1 MQNRPDSGDLMSK
14 LVTVLA
20 FAAAALAPLPL
31 AGQQLDDNTQRQ
43 LSVQQVQAYQAGNGA
58 STMKLE
64 VAFDHPNGIYA
75 DGERVH
81 LLVRNSEDAY
91 VTIVTVGPTG
101 KSVQL
106 FPNDSQPQNL
116 VKANTPLQIP
126 APGSSA
132 QIIVSAPFGAE
143 LIKVV
148 ASTVP
153 KGLVPNSSLS
163 GMGAF
168 RSIDGG
174 VDELVRDLAIAA
186 APAAGTRFAQ
196 QNLVLQTVAQA
207 QPSGNVVV
215 PPVNPQPQIA
225 QAPAQAPVPPQNVSG
240 GLLPSIN
247 NPFPLLIATDKN
259 TYRVG
264 ERVTLAITSFTA
276 CSLSVFDVSAS
287 GHARLVFPNK
297 TMSANAIPAMQMTML
312 SGGSSPVTIDVRGP
326 AGPGSIIA
334 ICSTD
339 PTPTTVIAADQTN
352 MFTLI
357 PSLDGLRQDFALLA
371 RRPPG
376 STSVSSISVS
386 IQP

>member
-1 MQNRPDSGDLMSK
+1 MSK

-20 FAAAALAPLPL
+20 FAAVALAPYPL
-31 AGQQLDDNTQRQ
+31 AAQQLDESTQRQ
-43 LSVQQVQAYQAGNGA
+43 LSVQQTQAYQAGGGA

-64 VAFDHPNGIYA
+64 AAFDHPNGIYA
-75 DGERVH
+75 DGEHVR

-126 APGSSA
+126 APGSNA

-148 ASTVP
+148 ASSAP

-174 VDELVRDLAIAA
+174 VDELVRNLAIAA
-186 APAAGTRFAQ
+186 APAAGTKFAQ

-215 PPVNPQPQIA
+215 PPVAPPPTA
-225 QAPAQAPVPPQNVSG
+225 QAPAQPPAPVPPQPNLSA
-240 GLLPSIN
+240 GLLPTIN
-247 NPFPLLIATDKN
+247 NPYPLLIATDKN

-287 GHARLVFPNK
+287 GQARLVFPNK

-352 MFTLI
+352 MFTMI
-357 PSLDGLRQDFALLA
+357 PSLDGLRKDFSLLA
-371 RRPPG
+371 QRPAG
-376 STSVSSISVS
+376 TTSISSISVT

>member
-1 MQNRPDSGDLMSK
+1 MSK

-20 FAAAALAPLPL
+20 FAAVALAPYPL
-31 AGQQLDDNTQRQ
+31 AAQQLDENTQRQ
-43 LSVQQVQAYQAGNGA
+43 LSVQQVQAYQAGGGTA
-58 STMKLE
+58 TMKLE
-64 VAFDHPNGIYA
+64 AAFDHPNGIYA
-75 DGERVH
+75 DGERVR

-126 APGSSA
+126 APGSNA
-132 QIIVSAPFGAE
+132 QIVVSAPFGTE

-148 ASTVP
+148 ASSAP

-174 VDELVRDLAIAA
+174 VDELVRNLAIAA

-215 PPVNPQPQIA
+215 PPVTPPPQVA
-225 QAPAQAPVPPQNVSG
+225 QAPTQPQAPMPPQQNMSA
-240 GLLPSIN
+240 GLLPPIN

-276 CSLSVFDVSAS
+276 CALSVFDVSAS
-287 GHARLVFPNK
+287 GQARLVFPNK

-326 AGPGSIIA
+326 AGPGSLIA

-352 MFTLI
+352 MFTMI

>member
-1 MQNRPDSGDLMSK
+1 MSK
-14 LVTVLA
+14 LVTILA
-20 FAAAALAPLPL
+20 FAAVALAPYPL
-31 AGQQLDDNTQRQ
+31 AAQQLDENTQRQ
-43 LSVQQVQAYQAGNGA
+43 LSVQQVQAYQAGGGA

-64 VAFDHPNGIYA
+64 AAFDHPNGTYA
-75 DGERVH
+75 DGERVR

-126 APGSSA
+126 APGSNA
-132 QIIVSAPFGAE
+132 QIVVSAPFGVE

-148 ASTVP
+148 ASSAP

-174 VDELVRDLAIAA
+174 VDELVRNLAIAA
-186 APAAGTRFAQ
+186 APAAGAKFAQ

-215 PPVNPQPQIA
+215 PPVTPPPQIA
-225 QAPAQAPVPPQNVSG
+225 QAPTPPLPQQNLSA
-240 GLLPSIN
+240 GLLPAIN

-276 CSLSVFDVSAS
+276 CSLSVFDVAAN
-287 GHARLVFPNK
+287 GQARLVFPNK
-297 TMSANAIPAMQMTML
+297 TMNANAIPAMQMTML

-326 AGPGSIIA
+326 AGNGSLVA

-339 PTPTTVIAADQTN
+339 PTPTTVIAPDQTN
-352 MFTLI
+352 IFTMI

-371 RRPPG
+371 RRPAG

-386 IQP
+386 VQP

>member
-1 MQNRPDSGDLMSK
+1 MSK
-14 LVTVLA
+14 LVTILA
-20 FAAAALAPLPL
+20 FAAVALAPYPL
-31 AGQQLDDNTQRQ
+31 AAQQLDENTQRQ
-43 LSVQQVQAYQAGNGA
+43 LSVQQVQAYQAGGGA

-64 VAFDHPNGIYA
+64 AAFDHPNGTYA
-75 DGERVH
+75 DGERVR

-126 APGSSA
+126 APGSNA
-132 QIIVSAPFGAE
+132 QIVVSAPFGVE

-148 ASTVP
+148 ASSAP

-174 VDELVRDLAIAA
+174 VDELVRNLAIAA
-186 APAAGTRFAQ
+186 APAAGTKFAQ
-196 QNLVLQTVAQA
+196 
-207 QPSGNVVV
+207 
-215 PPVNPQPQIA
+215 QIA
-225 QAPAQAPVPPQNVSG
+225 QAPTPPLPQQNLSA
-240 GLLPSIN
+240 GLLPAIN

-276 CSLSVFDVSAS
+276 CSLSVFDVAAN
-287 GHARLVFPNK
+287 GQARLVFPNK
-297 TMSANAIPAMQMTML
+297 TMNANAIPAMQMTML

-326 AGPGSIIA
+326 AGNGSLVA

-339 PTPTTVIAADQTN
+339 PTPTTVIAPDQTN
-352 MFTLI
+352 IFTMI

-371 RRPPG
+371 RRPAG

-386 IQP
+386 VQP

>member
-1 MQNRPDSGDLMSK
+1 MSK

-20 FAAAALAPLPL
+20 FAAVALAPYPL
-31 AGQQLDDNTQRQ
+31 AAQQLDESTQRQ
-43 LSVQQVQAYQAGNGA
+43 LSVQQTQAYQAGGGA

-64 VAFDHPNGIYA
+64 AAFDHPNGIYA

-148 ASTVP
+148 ASSAP

-186 APAAGTRFAQ
+186 APAAGTKFAQ

-215 PPVNPQPQIA
+215 PPVTPPQIA
-225 QAPAQAPVPPQNVSG
+225 EAPTQPQAPMPPQQNLSA
-240 GLLPSIN
+240 GLLPPIN
-247 NPFPLLIATDKN
+247 NPYPLLIATDKN

-276 CSLSVFDVSAS
+276 CSLSVSNHSHGGFLALDRGSKPMPVCA
-287 GHARLVFPNK
+287 
-297 TMSANAIPAMQMTML
+297 PAE
-312 SGGSSPVTIDVRGP
+312 
-326 AGPGSIIA
+326 
-334 ICSTD
+334 
-339 PTPTTVIAADQTN
+339 
-352 MFTLI
+352 
-357 PSLDGLRQDFALLA
+357 
-371 RRPPG
+371 
-376 STSVSSISVS
+376 
-386 IQP
+386 

>member
-1 MQNRPDSGDLMSK
+1 MSK

-20 FAAAALAPLPL
+20 FAAVALAPYPL
-31 AGQQLDDNTQRQ
+31 AAQQLDESIQRQ
-43 LSVQQVQAYQAGNGA
+43 LSVQQTQAYQAGVGA

-64 VAFDHPNGIYA
+64 AAFDHPNGIYA

-126 APGSSA
+126 APGSNA
-132 QIIVSAPFGAE
+132 QIIVSAPFGVE

-148 ASTVP
+148 ASSVP

-174 VDELVRDLAIAA
+174 VDELVRNLAIAA
-186 APAAGTRFAQ
+186 APAAGTKFAQ
-196 QNLVLQTVAQA
+196 QNLVLNTVAHA

-215 PPVNPQPQIA
+215 PPVSPPQIA
-225 QAPAQAPVPPQNVSG
+225 QAPTQPQAPVAPQQNLSA
-240 GLLPSIN
+240 GLLPPIN

-287 GHARLVFPNK
+287 GQARLVFPNK

-357 PSLDGLRQDFALLA
+357 PSLDGLRQDFSLLA
-371 RRPPG
+371 RRPAG
-376 STSVSSISVS
+376 STSVSSISVN

>member
-1 MQNRPDSGDLMSK
+1 MSK
-14 LVTVLA
+14 LVTILA
-20 FAAAALAPLPL
+20 FAAVALAPYPL
-31 AGQQLDDNTQRQ
+31 AAQQLDENTQRQ
-43 LSVQQVQAYQAGNGA
+43 LSVQQVQAYQAGGGA

-64 VAFDHPNGIYA
+64 AAFDHPNGTYA
-75 DGERVH
+75 DGERVR

-126 APGSSA
+126 APGSNA
-132 QIIVSAPFGAE
+132 QIVVSAPFGTE

-148 ASTVP
+148 ASSAP

-174 VDELVRDLAIAA
+174 VDELVRNLAIAA
-186 APAAGTRFAQ
+186 APAAGTKFAQ

-215 PPVNPQPQIA
+215 PPVTPPPQIA
-225 QAPAQAPVPPQNVSG
+225 QAPTPPLPQQNLSA
-240 GLLPSIN
+240 GLLPAIN

-276 CSLSVFDVSAS
+276 CSLSVFDVAAN
-287 GHARLVFPNK
+287 GQARLVFPNK
-297 TMSANAIPAMQMTML
+297 TMNANAIPAMQMTML

-326 AGPGSIIA
+326 AGNGSLVA

-339 PTPTTVIAADQTN
+339 PTPTTVIAPDQTN
-352 MFTLI
+352 IFTMI

-371 RRPPG
+371 RRPAG

-386 IQP
+386 VQP

>member
-1 MQNRPDSGDLMSK
+1 
-14 LVTVLA
+14 
-20 FAAAALAPLPL
+20 
-31 AGQQLDDNTQRQ
+31 
-43 LSVQQVQAYQAGNGA
+43 
-58 STMKLE
+58 
-64 VAFDHPNGIYA
+64 
-75 DGERVH
+75 
-81 LLVRNSEDAY
+81 
-91 VTIVTVGPTG
+91 
-101 KSVQL
+101 L

-126 APGSSA
+126 APGSNA
-132 QIIVSAPFGAE
+132 QIIVSAPFGVE

-148 ASTVP
+148 ASSAP

-174 VDELVRDLAIAA
+174 VDELVRNLAIAA
-186 APAAGTRFAQ
+186 APAAGTKFAQ
-196 QNLVLQTVAQA
+196 QNLVLNTVAQA

-215 PPVNPQPQIA
+215 PPVTPPQIA
-225 QAPAQAPVPPQNVSG
+225 QAPAQPQAPVAPQQNLSA
-240 GLLPSIN
+240 GLLPPIN

-276 CSLSVFDVSAS
+276 CSLSVFDVSA
-287 GHARLVFPNK
+287 GGQARLVFPNK

-357 PSLDGLRQDFALLA
+357 PSLDGLRQDFSLLA
-371 RRPPG
+371 RRPAG
-376 STSVSSISVS
+376 STSVSSISVN

>member
-1 MQNRPDSGDLMSK
+1 MSK

-20 FAAAALAPLPL
+20 FAAVALAPLPL
-31 AGQQLDDNTQRQ
+31 AAQQLDENIQRQ
-43 LSVQQVQAYQAGNGA
+43 LSVQQVQAYQAGGGA

-64 VAFDHPNGIYA
+64 AAFDHPNGIYA
-75 DGERVH
+75 DGERVR

-91 VTIVTVGPTG
+91 VTIVTVGPSG

-126 APGSSA
+126 APGGNA
-132 QIIVSAPFGAE
+132 QIIVSAPFGTE

-148 ASTVP
+148 ASSAP

-174 VDELVRDLAIAA
+174 VDELVRNLAIAA
-186 APAAGTRFAQ
+186 APAAGTKFAQ

-215 PPVNPQPQIA
+215 PPVTPPPTA
-225 QAPAQAPVPPQNVSG
+225 QAPTSAPVPPQQNLSA

-276 CSLSVFDVSAS
+276 CSLSVFDVSAN
-287 GHARLVFPNK
+287 GQARLVFPNK

-326 AGPGSIIA
+326 AGPGSLIA

-352 MFTLI
+352 MFTMI

-376 STSVSSISVS
+376 STSVSSISVA